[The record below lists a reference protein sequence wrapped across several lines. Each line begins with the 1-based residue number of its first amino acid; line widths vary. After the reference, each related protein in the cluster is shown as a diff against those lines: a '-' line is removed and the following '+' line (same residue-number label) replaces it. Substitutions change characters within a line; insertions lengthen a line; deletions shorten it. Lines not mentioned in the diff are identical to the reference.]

1 MRTSVSVLIATLLAS
16 PISAQT
22 AERRPMTTDDGLDM
36 VRVGGAVISPDG
48 SWVLYSRSEL
58 DWAENERKTTWWRV
72 DADGGE
78 PYRYIGEN
86 GGSSFSFSSDGGRLA
101 FTRTVDQKRQI
112 FIMRTSGGEARQLS
126 KHETSVSGFE
136 WVEDGS
142 ALVFVAD
149 EARDEEEKK
158 QHEAGFDAVFVD
170 EGPNGQTEGAWRN
183 LWWIDVA
190 SGEERRLTEIDQRVG
205 SFAVTSDGAR
215 VAFTA
220 RSENRRNQQ
229 YLSEIFLLDVESGD
243 VRQLTDNR
251 APEGRLQWAPDD
263 RRLAYTARSDG
274 EWELLLDKPWVMDT
288 ETGDRRMISAAF
300 EGNVGSFVW
309 TPDGESLLF
318 GALQRTDRNLYRL
331 DVESGE
337 VTRITDA
344 AGQLSPASFSR
355 DRTRMAYTLED
366 FDTPPDIWI
375 GTTDGAPGTRLTE
388 ANPWIETDIALAS
401 AEVIRWRSRDGLEVE
416 GVLMHPAEARVGPGP
431 LILHIH
437 GGPAGVF
444 TNRFSTQN
452 HVWAGL
458 GYAQL
463 MPNVRGSSGYTDEL
477 LRGNMRDIG
486 GGDFDDLM
494 TGVDHVVQL
503 GVAHPDS
510 LAVRGWSYGGILG
523 GWTITQTDRFR
534 AASVGAMVSD
544 WTSEYGPGFNHDVRL
559 WYIGGTPWE
568 NPEGYRQ
575 KSTLTHVAN
584 VTTPT
589 LILHGDNDR
598 TDTEP
603 QSMMFFQALKDLG
616 RTVRYI
622 RFPREPHGFREPR
635 HQRTRD
641 VEEIRWIQRHVRGL
655 EWTAWEREDDSK
667 EEEKPK
673 VVS

>member
-366 FDTPPDIWI
+366 FLTPPDIWI

-598 TDTEP
+598 THTEP

>member
-274 EWELLLDKPWVMDT
+274 EWELLLDKLWVMNT

-300 EGNVGSFVW
+300 EGNLGSFVW

-366 FDTPPDIWI
+366 FLTPPDIWI

>member
-1 MRTSVSVLIATLLAS
+1 
-16 PISAQT
+16 
-22 AERRPMTTDDGLDM
+22 MTTDDGLDM

-366 FDTPPDIWI
+366 FLTPPDIWI

-598 TDTEP
+598 THTEP

>member
-1 MRTSVSVLIATLLAS
+1 
-16 PISAQT
+16 
-22 AERRPMTTDDGLDM
+22 MTTDDGLDM

-300 EGNVGSFVW
+300 EGNLGSFVW